1 MEKYSDRFQDGE
13 LPRACLTNVRSL
25 SYPTPELPNPFK
37 TAGAAVAVQGK
48 LVEGSFCK

>member
-1 MEKYSDRFQDGE
+1 MEKYSDRFQDG
-13 LPRACLTNVRSL
+13 ACLTNVRSL
-25 SYPTPELPNPFK
+25 SYPTPEQLPNPFK

>member
-1 MEKYSDRFQDGE
+1 MPMEKYSDRFQDG
-13 LPRACLTNVRSL
+13 ACLTNVRSL